1 MNYLNLFLVFLIAIY
16 VLNGLHKGFLMSVG
30 NTIGVICSW
39 FVGFMFCEPLA
50 ATISRGSFYRFVLI
64 FTEGSSHLADQ
75 VDGHMAVSELSH
87 GELVNIVQSAS
98 LPEPFGRLLL
108 SNMEGQVFSGSYQ
121 SVADYFDY
129 TVTDTVVNMIAFLL
143 VYLACRVIISLILNT
158 MYYASPFPMLK
169 HLDAVAGGLV
179 GLVRGCLGMYALC
192 MIIPILLISMPANI
206 TLFSDII
213 DGSSLATMFYHT
225 DFLLRFIPG
234 VIK

>member
-1 MNYLNLFLVFLIAIY
+1 MNYLNLFLIFLISVY

-30 NTIGVICSW
+30 NTIGVVCSW
-39 FVGFMFCEPLA
+39 FVGLLFCGPLA
-50 ATISRGSFYRFVLI
+50 NTISRGSFYRFVLI

-75 VDGHMAVSELSH
+75 VEGHLPVSELSH
-87 GELVNIVQSAS
+87 GQLVNIVDSAS
-98 LPEPFGRLLL
+98 LPEPFGHLLL
-108 SNMEGQVFSGSYQ
+108 SNMENQVYSGSYQ

-129 TVTDTVVNMIAFLL
+129 TVTDAVVSMIAFLL

-179 GLVRGCLGMYALC
+179 GLLRGCLGMYALC
-192 MIIPILLISMPANI
+192 MAIPILLISMPANI

-213 DGSSLATMFYHT
+213 DESSLATFFYHT

>member
-1 MNYLNLFLVFLIAIY
+1 MNYLNLFLVFLIAVY

-30 NTIGVICSW
+30 STIGVVCSW
-39 FVGFMFCEPLA
+39 LVGFLFCEPLA

-64 FTEGSSHLADQ
+64 FTEGSSHIADQ
-75 VDGHMAVSELSH
+75 VEGHIAVSELSH
-87 GELVNIVQSAS
+87 GELVDIVQSAS
-98 LPEPFGRLLL
+98 LPEPFGHLLL
-108 SNMEGQVFSGSYQ
+108 SNMENQVFSGSYQ

-143 VYLACRVIISLILNT
+143 VYLACRIIISLILNT

-179 GLVRGCLGMYALC
+179 GLLRGCLGMYALC

-206 TLFSDII
+206 TLFSDVI